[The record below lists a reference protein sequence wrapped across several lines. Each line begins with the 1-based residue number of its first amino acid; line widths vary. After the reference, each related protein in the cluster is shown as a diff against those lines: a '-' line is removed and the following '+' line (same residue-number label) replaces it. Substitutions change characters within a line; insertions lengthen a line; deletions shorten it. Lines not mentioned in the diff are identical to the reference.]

1 MALKALVLRKKIE
14 LQEAELEKLRA
25 KSAEL
30 DTREAELEA
39 AANELTA
46 ESTQEERSALDE
58 EVLSFEQE
66 RSAHNDSIAA
76 VEAEIDNLR
85 TALAAEEARQNT
97 TPPAAAAAPAETEK
111 RGNTTMITRAK
122 IFRNL
127 SIEQREALVSR
138 EDVRSFVANVR
149 DHIAHKRAITNVGL
163 TVPEVLAGYI
173 REVADEASIFA
184 KHANVISVAGEAR
197 QVIGGGTPEA
207 VWTDCCGVLNE
218 LTLGF
223 YGLTMDCYKVGGF
236 IAICNANLE
245 DSDLNLLAE
254 VILAAGKAIAKAV
267 DKAGLYGTGNGMP
280 LGVVTRLAQTS
291 QPAGYPATAR
301 PWTDLHTSN
310 IRKFDGSALTGA
322 AFFQALA
329 ANIGYAKHKYSNG
342 SITWFMNEA
351 TYMTL
356 VAKALSFNA
365 SGALV
370 TAMGRTMPVFGGAV
384 EIFDDMA
391 DNDIIFGYFDLY
403 TLAERAGIKIASSD
417 EVRFL
422 QDQTVVKATA
432 RYDGQPAIA
441 EAFVAVNIAN
451 TDPADSMTFAADG
464 ANTVSGIVLPA
475 AATVAAGQK
484 LQMNA
489 AVMPLGLE
497 AAITWTSATTAK
509 ATIDDNGIVT
519 GVASGTSVITA
530 AAGGQTATCTVTVTS
545 A

>member
-1 MALKALVLRKKIE
+1 MAALTVLICWR
-14 LQEAELEKLRA
+14 
-25 KSAEL
+25 S
-30 DTREAELEA
+30 
-39 AANELTA
+39 
-46 ESTQEERSALDE
+46 RSAL
-58 EVLSFEQE
+58 
-66 RSAHNDSIAA
+66 N
-76 VEAEIDNLR
+76 
-85 TALAAEEARQNT
+85 
-97 TPPAAAAAPAETEK
+97 
-111 RGNTTMITRAK
+111 
-122 IFRNL
+122 
-127 SIEQREALVSR
+127 
-138 EDVRSFVANVR
+138 
-149 DHIAHKRAITNVGL
+149 
-163 TVPEVLAGYI
+163 
-173 REVADEASIFA
+173 
-184 KHANVISVAGEAR
+184 
-197 QVIGGGTPEA
+197 
-207 VWTDCCGVLNE
+207 
-218 LTLGF
+218 
-223 YGLTMDCYKVGGF
+223 
-236 IAICNANLE
+236 AICNANLE

-301 PWTDLHTSN
+301 PWTDLHASN

-384 EIFDDMA
+384 EILDDMA

-403 TLAERAGIKIASSD
+403 TLAERAGIKIASSE

-464 ANTVSGIVLPA
+464 ANTVSGILLPA
-475 AATVAAGQK
+475 TATVAAGQR
-484 LQMNA
+484 LQLNA

>member
-1 MALKALVLRKKIE
+1 MALRALLLRQQINTVNAAI
-14 LQEAELEKLRA
+14 AELRA
-25 KSAEL
+25 QDDGFSA
-30 DTREAELEA
+30 REAELTQAIE
-39 AANELTA
+39 EMTA
-46 ESTQEERSALDE
+46 ETTEEESSAVQGMVDAFEAELQEHRDA
-58 EVLSFEQE
+58 
-66 RSAHNDSIAA
+66 IAA
-76 VEAEIDNLR
+76 QEARLSELQ
-85 TALAAEEARQNT
+85 TQLAAEEARQNT

-291 QPAGYPATAR
+291 QPSGYPATAR

-384 EIFDDMA
+384 EILDDMA

-451 TDPADSMTFAADG
+451 TDPANSMTFAADG
-464 ANTVSGIVLPA
+464 ANTVSGILLPA
-475 AATVAAGQK
+475 AATVAAGER
-484 LQMNA
+484 LQLNA

-509 ATIDDNGIVT
+509 ATIDGNGIVT
-519 GVASGTSVITA
+519 GVAAGTSVITA
-530 AAGGQTATCTVTVTS
+530 AAGDQTATCTVTVTS

>member
-1 MALKALVLRKKIE
+1 MALRALLLRQQINTVNAAI
-14 LQEAELEKLRA
+14 AELRA
-25 KSAEL
+25 QDDGFSA
-30 DTREAELEA
+30 REAELTQAIE
-39 AANELTA
+39 EMTA
-46 ESTQEERSALDE
+46 ETTEEESSAVQGMVDAFEAELQEHRDA
-58 EVLSFEQE
+58 
-66 RSAHNDSIAA
+66 IAA
-76 VEAEIDNLR
+76 QEARLSELQ
-85 TALAAEEARQNT
+85 TQLAAEEARQNT

-197 QVIGGGTPEA
+197 QVSGGGTPEA

-291 QPAGYPATAR
+291 QPSGYPATAR

-384 EIFDDMA
+384 EILDDMA

-451 TDPADSMTFAADG
+451 TDPANSMTFAADG
-464 ANTVSGIVLPA
+464 ANTVSGILLPA
-475 AATVAAGQK
+475 AATVAAGER
-484 LQMNA
+484 LQLNA

-519 GVASGTSVITA
+519 GVAAGTSVITA
-530 AAGGQTATCTVTVTS
+530 AAGDQTATCTVTVTS